1 MPLYFA
7 YGSNM
12 DAIGM
17 GRRCPHARPL
27 GPARLAR
34 HRFFIMAEG
43 YASIARHPQAEVHG
57 LLYELALADVGPL
70 DRYEEIQRGLYK
82 KIIQPVFRAAGGP
95 VRALVYI
102 GRSSREGR
110 PAPGYMEAIIKAA
123 KAANLPPAY
132 IGFLETQAKAPP
144 RDLSSP

>member
-12 DAIGM
+12 DPDALR
-17 GRRCPHARPL
+17 RRCPNARPL

-43 YASIARHPQAEVHG
+43 YASIIRHPQAEVHG
-57 LLYELALADVGPL
+57 LLFDLALADVGPL

-82 KIIQPVFRAAGGP
+82 KIAQPILRAAAGP
-95 VRALVYI
+95 VRALVYV
-102 GRSSREGR
+102 GRNTREGR
-110 PAPGYMEAIIKAA
+110 PRPGYLEAIIAA
-123 KAANLPPAY
+123 AAAADLPPAY
-132 IGFLETQAKAPP
+132 IRFLEAQARSAPGGP
-144 RDLSSP
+144 